1 MVYVRRGVDLLR
13 DAADFGNFRQEMAA
27 GACGSTMGKNR
38 PETPGRR
45 YGMNHETTQ
54 PSLLLRVRNPDDQA
68 AWREFDE
75 KYHGLILGYCRV
87 RGLQPSDA
95 EDVRQSVMLNL
106 TRFLPQFDYQPST
119 GKFRYYLGRAV
130 KNAIAQHFA
139 RQKGGNAALD
149 TAVLA
154 TVPASDEVEAD
165 ALWEHEWV
173 DHHYRLAM
181 KTIRETFEPRSVQIF
196 EELLSGQSP
205 EEAAA
210 KFGLNAAAVYKIKQ
224 RVRDRLKEL
233 IDVQVKD
240 EDDG

>member
-1 MVYVRRGVDLLR
+1 M
-13 DAADFGNFRQEMAA
+13 
-27 GACGSTMGKNR
+27 S
-38 PETPGRR
+38 
-45 YGMNHETTQ
+45 HETTQ

-75 KYHGLILGYCRV
+75 KYRGLILGYCRV

-106 TRFLPQFDYQPST
+106 TRFLPHFDYQPSK

-139 RQKGGNAALD
+139 RQKGGDAALD

-154 TVPASDEVEAD
+154 TVPASGEVETD
-165 ALWEHEWV
+165 ELWEREWV

-181 KTIRETFEPRSVQIF
+181 KMIRASFEPRSVQVF
-196 EELLSGQSP
+196 EELLAGQTP
-205 EEAAA
+205 EQAAA
-210 KFGLNAAAVYKIKQ
+210 KFELNAAAVYKIKQ
-224 RVRDRLKEL
+224 RIRDRLKEL
-233 IDVQVKD
+233 IDEQVKD